1 MNEIVCSLLELEKM
15 AYCRQYVIFF
25 YYDLDCNG
33 GSSGDIADAIYE
45 LRLDC
50 KWIYSILLACDDRFE
65 DYKDD

>member
-25 YYDLDCNG
+25 FYYDLDCIV

-45 LRLDC
+45 LRLLMH
-50 KWIYSILLACDDRFE
+50 WN
-65 DYKDD
+65 